1 MASPCNAHVLP
12 PFPDPEPTLK
22 ATASIRP
29 LAKPGAGPTDEAL
42 VLAARAGD
50 NWAFELLFRRHV
62 RMAVGLAHRL
72 LPRDAEVDDIVQDC
86 FSAAFE
92 RLASLQSPE
101 AFGSW
106 LGSIVIRTV
115 QKRLRRRRL
124 LERLGIRSPE
134 PIEPDQVVSPSAPA
148 EVAAELRAVYA
159 FVDSLPAEERVALL
173 LRRVEGLEIS
183 QIASQM
189 GVSVSTVKRRLKSAE
204 VRLDRAH
211 GR

>member
-1 MASPCNAHVLP
+1 V
-12 PFPDPEPTLK
+12 K

-29 LAKPGAGPTDEAL
+29 LARPGAGPTDEAL

-50 NWAFELLFRRHV
+50 PWAFEALFRRHV
-62 RMAVGLAHRL
+62 RMAAGLAHRL
-72 LPRDAEVDDIVQDC
+72 LPKDSEVDDIVQDC
-86 FSAAFE
+86 FSTAFE
-92 RLASLQSPE
+92 RLDSLQSPP

-115 QKRLRRRRL
+115 HKRLRRRRL
-124 LERLGIRSPE
+124 LERLGMRSPD
-134 PIEPDQVVSPSAPA
+134 PIEPDEVVSRSAPP

-159 FVDSLPAEERVALL
+159 FVISLPAEQRVALL
-173 LRRVEGLEIS
+173 LRRVEGLEVS

-204 VRLDRAH
+204 AALERAH
-211 GR
+211 GN